1 MKIGIFGGAFNPVH
15 NGHLALAQQYKKEL
29 NLDKIIYI
37 PTANP
42 PHKTSSGLIA
52 GEDRIAMLKLVVGN
66 DEISDI
72 EFNRQGK
79 SYTYLTLQELKE
91 VYPNDELFLII
102 GSDQFYYFE
111 NWYEFEGIMELATV
125 VTGAREENEYQN
137 MLEYKKEHKS
147 LEKVIIS
154 SFDVVEISSSK
165 IRDMIKNGED
175 ISSVVPTAVTEYIKE
190 HKLYV

>member
-15 NGHLALAQQYKKEL
+15 NGHLALAQQYKREL

-42 PHKTSSGLIA
+42 PHKASSSLIA
-52 GEDRIAMLKLVVGN
+52 GEDRIAMLKLVVGE

-72 EFNRQGK
+72 EFNRQEK

-91 VYPNDELFLII
+91 AYPNDELFLII

-111 NWYEFEGIMELATV
+111 KWYEFQGIMSLATV
-125 VTGAREENEYQN
+125 VAGAREENEYQN
-137 MLEYKKEHKS
+137 MLEYKREHRS
-147 LEKVIIS
+147 LENIIIS
-154 SFDVVEISSSK
+154 NFDVIEISSSK

-175 ISSVVPTAVTEYIKE
+175 ISSFVPPAVTEYIKE
-190 HKLYV
+190 HRLYV